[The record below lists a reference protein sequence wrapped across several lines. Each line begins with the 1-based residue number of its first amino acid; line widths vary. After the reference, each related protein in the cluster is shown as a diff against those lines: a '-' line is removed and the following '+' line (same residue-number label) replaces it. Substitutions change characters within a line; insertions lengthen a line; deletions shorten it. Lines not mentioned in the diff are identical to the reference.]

1 MTKELALEHSDMMVY
16 SREVIELQKP
26 KEMNGVFYTMVI
38 FFILFFT
45 GIFTIKIND
54 VIKVPGIVRSL
65 ENNSEIRNVIS
76 GTITSKNYRS
86 NQFVQKD
93 QTLLTIDDKQ
103 YISQK
108 AILST
113 ELENAIHEKQYLDV
127 LLEAI
132 KSNEITLTDDEYID
146 AKVNDY
152 FKNLNYL
159 KRQVDLYSV
168 QYTFEKEMP
177 ETLKNSKSLKEV
189 YYQYKLKKDELE
201 KFKTDTLAQAIEQ
214 QQKMTGKINSLNQE
228 IIQLDS
234 KNAHLVLK
242 APVSGYV
249 QELSSLNIGD
259 YIEEGH
265 KILRIIPLENPEFKI
280 ELSVPTKDIG
290 EITEGMQVKYRLSA
304 FPFFEYKGAQGN
316 IKTIDPDIRQDSN
329 NKLIYCVY
337 SDIDK
342 ISFKNNQGKEYPL
355 RSGIEVDARIVLNKI
370 SIASYIFRKM
380 GFMK

>member
-1 MTKELALEHSDMMVY
+1 MTKDLVLEHSDMMVY
-16 SREVIELQKP
+16 SREVIDLQIP
-26 KEMNGVFYTMVI
+26 KEMNTTFYSMLVF
-38 FFILFFT
+38 FALLFT
-45 GIFTIKIND
+45 GLFTVKIND

-65 ENNSEIRNVIS
+65 ENNSEVHNVIS
-76 GTITSKNYRS
+76 GTITSKNYNS

-93 QTLLTIDDKQ
+93 QVLLTIDDSQ

-108 AILST
+108 AILTT
-113 ELENAIHEKQYLDV
+113 ELENANHEKQYLET

-132 KSNEITLTDDEYID
+132 KSNEVLLTEDEYID
-146 AKVNDY
+146 AKVTDY
-152 FKNLNYL
+152 FKNIDYL
-159 KRQVDLYSV
+159 KRQVDLYAV

-201 KFKTDTLAQAIEQ
+201 KFQTDTLAQSIEQ
-214 QQKMTGKINSLNQE
+214 LQKIDGQISSLNQQ

-234 KNAHLVLK
+234 KNSHLVLK

-249 QELSSLNIGD
+249 QELSSLNTGD
-259 YIEEGH
+259 YIEEGR
-265 KILRIIPLENPEFKI
+265 KILRIIPLENPEFKV

-290 EITEGMQVKYRLSA
+290 EITEGMEVKYRLSA
-304 FPFFEYKGAQGN
+304 FPFFEYKGAEGK
-316 IKTIDPDIRQDSN
+316 IKTIDPDIRQDTS
-329 NKLIYCVY
+329 NKLVYCVY

-370 SIASYIFRKM
+370 TIASYIFRKM
-380 GFMK
+380 GFIK